1 MPKSWAPVYG
11 FRGPMLGS
19 RNPLTSI
26 PRGMGVPNM
35 DGTAARTATAAIGL
49 ATIGIGMYDATIELE
64 GFIYA
69 IPSQSCSCS
78 K

>member
-1 MPKSWAPVYG
+1 MGAGLWVQRSYARVT
-11 FRGPMLGS
+11 
-19 RNPLTSI
+19 PLTSI